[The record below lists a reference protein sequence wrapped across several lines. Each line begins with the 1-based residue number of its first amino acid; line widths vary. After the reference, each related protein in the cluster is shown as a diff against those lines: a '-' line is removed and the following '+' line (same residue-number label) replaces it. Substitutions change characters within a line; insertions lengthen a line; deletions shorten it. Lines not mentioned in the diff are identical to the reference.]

1 MAFDFEKQLPVF
13 GVGKFET
20 EFAKLIGTRLP
31 FDTFSTEQK
40 DPEILNPLIGLV
52 GIENLAHQEY
62 RGFRSVRFLRKIDI
76 DDQWSGPILELSRRG
91 HRISYSRR

>member
-1 MAFDFEKQLPVF
+1 MASDFEKQLPVF
-13 GVGKFET
+13 GIRKLET
-20 EFAKLIGTRLP
+20 EFAEPTRVRLP
-31 FDTFSTEQK
+31 SDTFSTEQK
-40 DPEILNPLIGLV
+40 NPEILNPLIGLV

-91 HRISYSRR
+91 HRISDSRR